1 MKVTMERID
10 NHKAVLEIEV
20 PQADVEKAVAKAY
33 HKLASEVKVPGFR
46 KGKVPRK
53 VLESRVGKEAIL
65 NEAFDFI
72 APQAYAEAL
81 ADQNI
86 EPVSRPA
93 IEVVTL
99 NESDPLVFKATV
111 VAKPEVTLGEY
122 KNLAVAEV
130 EAVVTEEDIEKRLNE
145 MQTRQAKMVVV
156 EEGVLEKGDFAIIDF
171 KGFVDGEAFEGGEG
185 KGYPLEIGS
194 GSFIPG
200 FEDQLIGKKAG
211 EEVTVEVTF
220 PEEYFSKELAGKAA
234 EFKVTV
240 NDVKRKELPA
250 LDDEL
255 AKDVSEFET
264 LEELKADI
272 KNKLEET
279 AQEKAIREFKNNV
292 MKLAVDNASMDI
304 PDVMVEDRINLMIQD
319 LAVNL
324 ENRGMKLAQ
333 YMEFMKLD
341 MNGLRDNYREMALT
355 NIKVD
360 LLLEAVAKAEGFVA
374 EAEDV
379 DAEIEA
385 MAATYGAKPEEIRNI
400 IHEQDN
406 MDALEKTVLRKKA
419 MDVIFNSAV
428 KTAAEK

>member
-53 VLESRVGKEAIL
+53 VLESRIGKEAIL

-72 APQAYAEAL
+72 APKAYAEAL
-81 ADQNI
+81 AEQDI

-122 KNLAVAEV
+122 KNLEVDEV
-130 EAVVTEEDIEKRLNE
+130 EAVVAEDDIEKRLNE

-156 EEGVLEKGDFAIIDF
+156 EDGALEKGDFAIIDF

-234 EFKVTV
+234 EFKVKV

-250 LDDEL
+250 LDDEF

-279 AQEKAIREFKNNV
+279 AQEKATREFKNNV

-341 MNGLRDNYREMALT
+341 MNGLRENYREMALT

-385 MAATYGAKPEEIRNI
+385 MAATYGAKPEEIRKI

-419 MDVIFNSAV
+419 MDVIFNTAV

>member
-53 VLESRVGKEAIL
+53 VLESRIGKEAIL

-72 APQAYAEAL
+72 APKAYAEAL
-81 ADQNI
+81 AEQDI

-122 KNLAVAEV
+122 KNLEVAEV
-130 EAVVTEEDIEKRLNE
+130 EAVVAEDDIEKRLNE

-156 EEGVLEKGDFAIIDF
+156 EDGALEKGDFAIIDF

-234 EFKVTV
+234 EFKVKV

-250 LDDEL
+250 LDDEF

-341 MNGLRDNYREMALT
+341 MNGLRENYREMALT

-360 LLLEAVAKAEGFVA
+360 LLLEAVAKAESFVA

-385 MAATYGAKPEEIRNI
+385 MAATYGAKPEEIRKI

-419 MDVIFNSAV
+419 MDVIFNTAV